1 MPLTAEESPGN
12 GAAPAGAL
20 ESPPTPPVDLRHR
33 LGLKLAAAIALVTVA
48 TIATLIYLFF
58 ESQRASLMAV
68 VTQGAARISDTI
80 RTSTRDQM
88 LAARK
93 EGAYRVMRSVG
104 SQRWIEKVRI
114 FNKEG
119 RITFSTAGTETGTLV
134 DKKAESCYACHAAG
148 KPLTR
153 LSLPSRARVYR
164 ADDHRVLAMV
174 TPIYNE
180 PACSEADCHVHPAS
194 QQVLGVVDVA
204 ISLADLDA
212 SIALLV
218 KRGLGIGGAAVVLL
232 AFLTF
237 WAVRRLVLR
246 PVSELVA
253 ATERVGRG
261 ELGTTLPVR
270 ANDELGWLAS
280 SFNQMSGSLA
290 RMKGENEEL
299 LESLERKVEK
309 RTEQLRSAQSRLV
322 QSEKLASLGKLSAS
336 IAHEINNPLAG
347 ILTFAKLLVKTLDAG
362 PPDDR
367 TRALA
372 VKNLRLIE
380 RETGRCTAIV
390 RNLLDFARERPLDLK
405 TLDLRAP
412 LEEALSLTS
421 HQLELAGVTL
431 VRQLP
436 VAVPVRAD
444 FGQMRQ
450 AFVNVL
456 INAADASEKGG
467 TVTASGRV
475 DPAAGRAEITIAD
488 TGPGISPENL
498 SKIFDPFFTT
508 KEMGTGLG
516 LSVVYGIVEKH
527 GGTLDVESE
536 VGRGTTMTFRFPLA
550 DEREAGA

>member
-1 MPLTAEESPGN
+1 MSQTVEESPAN
-12 GAAPAGAL
+12 GAAPAAH
-20 ESPPTPPVDLRHR
+20 EPPPTPPADLRHR
-33 LGLKLAAAIALVTVA
+33 LGLKIAAAIVLVAVATVA
-48 TIATLIYLFF
+48 ALIYVFL
-58 ESQRASLMAV
+58 EAQRTSLMAAF
-68 VTQGAARISDTI
+68 TRGAARISDTI

-93 EGAYRVMRSVG
+93 EGAYRVMQSIG
-104 SQRWIEKVRI
+104 SQSWIDWVRI

-119 RITFSTAGTETGTLV
+119 RVTFSTTPGETGTMV

-164 ADDHRVLAMV
+164 AGDHRVLAMV

-180 PACSEADCHVHPAS
+180 KTCSEADCHVHPAS

-204 ISLADLDA
+204 LSLAEVDA
-212 SIALLV
+212 SLSLLARQAV
-218 KRGLGIGGAAVVLL
+218 GIGGAAVVLL
-232 AFLTF
+232 ALLTF
-237 WAVRRLVLR
+237 WSVRRLVLR
-246 PVSELVA
+246 PVADLVA

-261 ELGTTLPVR
+261 QLGTTLTVR
-270 ANDELGWLAS
+270 ANDELGWLSS
-280 SFNQMSGSLA
+280 SFNQMSGSLEQA
-290 RMKGENEEL
+290 RKENEEL

-309 RTEQLRSAQSRLV
+309 RTEQLKSAQSRLV

-362 PPDDR
+362 PPDEK
-367 TRALA
+367 TRAMA

-405 TLDLRAP
+405 AIDLRAP

-421 HQLELAGVTL
+421 HQLELSGVTL
-431 VRQLP
+431 VRDLP
-436 VAVPVRAD
+436 VPVPVRAD

-450 AFVNVL
+450 SFVNVL
-456 INAADASEKGG
+456 INAADAMGKGG
-467 TVTASGRV
+467 TVTARGWVDSGARR
-475 DPAAGRAEITIAD
+475 AAVSIAD

-498 SKIFDPFFTT
+498 GKIFDPFFTT

-550 DEREAGA
+550 DEREDGA

>member
-1 MPLTAEESPGN
+1 MPLTVEESPGN
-12 GAAPAGAL
+12 GAAPADAP
-20 ESPPTPPVDLRHR
+20 ERPPTPPVDLRHR
-33 LGLKLAAAIALVTVA
+33 LDLKLAAEITLVTVA
-48 TIATLIYLFF
+48 TIATLIYLFL
-58 ESQRASLMAV
+58 ESQRASLMSAV
-68 VTQGAARISDTI
+68 TMGAARVSDTI
-80 RTSTRDQM
+80 RASTKGQM

-93 EGAYRVMRSVG
+93 EGAYRVMRSVA
-104 SQRWIEKVRI
+104 SQPWIDQVRI

-119 RITFSTAGTETGTLV
+119 RITFSTAPREIGALV

-148 KPLTR
+148 QPLTR

-164 ADDHRVLAMV
+164 TGDHRVLAMV

-204 ISLADLDA
+204 ISLADVDA
-212 SIALLV
+212 SMALLV
-218 KRGLGIGGAAVVLL
+218 KRGIGIGGGAVVLL
-232 AFLTF
+232 ALLTF
-237 WAVRRLVLR
+237 CSVSRLVLR
-246 PVSELVA
+246 PVAELVT

-261 ELGTTLPVR
+261 ELGTTLPVH
-270 ANDELGWLAS
+270 AHDEMGRLAS
-280 SFNQMSGSLA
+280 SFNQMSASLA
-290 RMKGENEEL
+290 LARRENEEL
-299 LESLERKVEK
+299 LGSLERKVEK
-309 RTEQLRSAQSRLV
+309 RTEQLQAAQSRLV
-322 QSEKLASLGKLSAS
+322 QSEKLASLGRLSAS

-362 PPDDR
+362 PPDER

-390 RNLLDFARERPLDLK
+390 RNLLDFARERPLDLRP
-405 TLDLRAP
+405 LDLRGP
-412 LEEALSLTS
+412 LEEALSLTA
-421 HQLELAGVTL
+421 HQLELSGVAL
-431 VRQLP
+431 VRDLP
-436 VAVPVRAD
+436 VPIPVRAD

-450 AFVNVL
+450 SFVNVL
-456 INAADASEKGG
+456 INAADAMGKGG
-467 TVTASGRV
+467 TVTVRGRV
-475 DPAAGRAEITIAD
+475 DAAARRAEVAISD

-527 GGTLDVESE
+527 GGTLEVESG
-536 VGRGTTMTFRFPLA
+536 VGRGTTMCFRFPLA
-550 DEREAGA
+550 DEREDGA